1 MRWKTVRMG
10 RVERGVKE
18 HLIGACFRVPGSE
31 VCRRAE
37 GADAAGHCQRPGARV
52 LETDRHGSDRG
63 VSVFRGPQNGIGVPF
78 GFRLKQTQ
86 KGVPP
91 TKDTHMGVGG
101 HQVGWDLCPPT
112 TFDRI
117 PSEIWLA

>member
-1 MRWKTVRMG
+1 MLRDIASAQAPASWKPTGTV
-10 RVERGVKE
+10 
-18 HLIGACFRVPGSE
+18 LT
-31 VCRRAE
+31 E
-37 GADAAGHCQRPGARV
+37 GCLFLGD
-52 LETDRHGSDRG
+52 
-63 VSVFRGPQNGIGVPF
+63 PQNGIGVPF